1 MVNVT
6 YNIPETGP
14 LVLYSVR
21 DQSLR
26 LAYAADRSLDYFA
39 VCFEAQRLTYSS
51 SISFLPSLDFPEE
64 Y

>member
-14 LVLYSVR
+14 LVLYAVR
-21 DQSLR
+21 DLSLR
-26 LAYAADRSLDYFA
+26 LICATDKSSDYFA
-39 VCFEAQRLTYSS
+39 IFFEAQRLTYSF